1 MAGELPPIVVSIEAD
16 VAKLKSQMAEAERT
30 ISGFSAKTKSA
41 SGGVD
46 ALSGAFKR
54 FVSVAALVAA
64 AKQALDFLG
73 DSAKAYQEDAMGAG
87 ILANQLQNVVGAT
100 DKQIAAV
107 EKAIGA
113 MELMSGVA
121 DDNLRPAMGSLVR
134 ATGDT
139 EKATKLLDLALNISA
154 ATGKD
159 VGTVSAMLGKAYQ
172 GNTTQLA
179 KLVPG
184 IKNASDKMGYLEKTF
199 EGAAEKAADLN
210 PYSKIQ
216 RAFDHIQ
223 EAVGK
228 GLMPILNS
236 FADWM
241 VSIVGPI
248 ESFFK
253 AANDPTTETGKNWA
267 QLVAVVQNFGLAFDN
282 MFRGIQAADVGNFFI
297 QMTTTIIAGISEA
310 IWWLGELGQWIF
322 KLFSGKWDELGKDV
336 TSSITRYNKF
346 VAEIQKP
353 IPKKNATATGL
364 DYGYG
369 GGGDFDF
376 KDSGAAGNKSKIQ
389 DYIKQVG
396 QLRAKANKAYAD
408 DVAAVNAD
416 FADKVGKAEKAYSE
430 AVAKATKDRD
440 DNLAK
445 ELKSH
450 TANVLKIQADFAARL
465 QDVVQQS
472 MSRLRSAFQS
482 GTSFNVNDLWQ
493 AMKPKDGVLSQAIY
507 KEVRN
512 GVEVAV
518 SWWGAAQ
525 NTLGQGV
532 GGLITG
538 LKSKLD
544 ASKKLAENAAAL
556 QGVGFSQTFIEQVVA
571 AGAESGNELAKS
583 ILEASPETQAELSQL
598 YTDMETVS
606 ETGMDKLSK
615 TIYDKTG
622 LATRELKALYTQ
634 TNAELTQALADE
646 QAAYDEA
653 IIEINKTFDEA
664 LVAAKKDRDEA
675 IAEAQKD
682 LTKALAESAQALYDS
697 LKDIET
703 AFKDKIASMKGALAG
718 MSSQIAATNK
728 SLAASQAAATAAGA
742 KAATSTAGTG
752 VVFGGGSGYGVTNS
766 VTVNAQTNATPSA
779 IADSAAMALKY
790 NIPLSLLTA

>member
-30 ISGFSAKTKSA
+30 LSGFGAKAKTS

-46 ALSGAFKR
+46 ALAGSFKR
-54 FVSVAALVAA
+54 FLGAAALVAA
-64 AKQALDFLG
+64 AKQGLDFLG
-73 DSAKAYQEDAMGAG
+73 NSAKAYQEDAMGAG
-87 ILANQLQNVVGAT
+87 ILANQLQNVAGAT
-100 DKQIAAV
+100 TTQIAAV

-121 DDNLRPAMGSLVR
+121 DDALRPAMGSLVR

-139 EKATKLLDLALNISA
+139 AKATKLLDTALNISA

-159 VGTVSAMLGKAYQ
+159 VGTVSAALGKAYL
-172 GNTTQLA
+172 GNTGALA
-179 KLVPG
+179 KMVPG
-184 IKNASDKMGYLEKTF
+184 VKNASDKMAYLEKTF
-199 EGAAEKAADLN
+199 AGAAEKAADLN

-223 EAVGK
+223 EAVGR
-228 GLMPILNS
+228 GLMPVLNT
-236 FADWM
+236 FADFM
-241 VSIVGPI
+241 VSLVGPI
-248 ESFFK
+248 ESFF
-253 AANDPTTETGKNWA
+253 AAVNDPTTETGKNWA
-267 QLVAVVQNFGLAFDN
+267 QLITLIQNFGLAFDN
-282 MFRGIQAADVGNFFI
+282 MFRGVQGADVGNFFI
-297 QMTTTIIAGISEA
+297 QMTSVIIAGIMET

-322 KLFSGKWDELGKDV
+322 KLFSGKWDELGKDIG
-336 TSSITRYNKF
+336 SSMTRYNKF
-346 VAEIQKP
+346 VDDIQKP
-353 IPKKNATATGL
+353 VAKKTPTKTGL
-364 DYGYG
+364 DYAAG
-369 GGGDFDF
+369 GGGFDF
-376 KDSGAAGNKSKIQ
+376 QDSSSAGNKSKIQ

-396 QLRAKANKAYAD
+396 QLRKKANQAYGD
-408 DVAAVNAD
+408 DVAAANKD
-416 FADKVGKAEKAYSE
+416 FADKVGKAEKAYTE
-430 AVAKATKDRD
+430 AVATATKSRD
-440 DNLAK
+440 ESLAK
-445 ELKSH
+445 ELKNH
-450 TANVLKIQADFAARL
+450 TANVLKIQADFAAKL
-465 QDVVQQS
+465 QEVVQAS
-472 MSRLRSAFQS
+472 MNRLRSAFQS
-482 GTSFNVNDLWQ
+482 GTGFNVNDMWQ

-512 GVEVAV
+512 GVEIAV

-538 LKSKLD
+538 LKSKLE

-556 QGVGFSQTFIEQVVA
+556 QGAGFSQTFIEQVVA
-571 AGAESGNELAKS
+571 AGTDSGNELAKS
-583 ILEASPETQAELSQL
+583 ILEASPATQAELSQL

-606 ETGMDKLSK
+606 ETGMDGLAK

-634 TNAELTQALADE
+634 TNAELATALADE
-646 QAAYDEA
+646 QKQYDEA
-653 IIEINKTFDEA
+653 ILEINKTFDEA
-664 LVAAKKDRDEA
+664 MLAAKKDRDDA

-682 LTKALAESAQALYDS
+682 LTDALTQAAKALYDS
-697 LKDIET
+697 LSDIET
-703 AFKDKIASMKGALAG
+703 AFKDKIAGMKGALAG
-718 MSSQIAATNK
+718 MNSQIAATNK
-728 SLAASQAAATAAGA
+728 SLAASKAAATAAGA